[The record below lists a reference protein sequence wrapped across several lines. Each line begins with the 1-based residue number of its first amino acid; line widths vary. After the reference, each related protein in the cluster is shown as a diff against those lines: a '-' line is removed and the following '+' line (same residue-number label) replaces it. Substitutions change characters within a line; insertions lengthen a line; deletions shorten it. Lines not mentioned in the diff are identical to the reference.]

1 MARKPT
7 LTDQT
12 NAASHELFKAAVA
25 RLGQRTDPGTDRR
38 LAVLVDGVALGD
50 RQNEMR
56 RPGTAFYEQTFSEAN
71 AVAHLATKLGLDRE
85 GTVDVLRRL
94 TPMPDA
100 ELTVNGTTVAFVE
113 QTMVM
118 DQQAHLLTLNVEALN
133 TLIMSAED
141 PALRAHLERGMLVV
155 RLNEIQVDY
164 YATGLPV
171 EVLVEEVVRF
181 AQSRQEDTPPM
192 KIDRSAFPVLGS
204 MRALGLFRVPGKTY
218 SPVSPIVD
226 HGRPVYYKTP
236 KRRRRAD
243 PKEADQG
250 CRVPGD
256 VPAALVAAG
265 RRSSFRLARRHESGP
280 RRHRSR
286 DLARVRPRYC
296 AANLRGAAD
305 HRVSGLLIA
314 GVWHI
319 GTRIRS
325 ENSATAS
332 GATNVPGALT
342 SRHPSRRDREVKE
355 KTPR

>member
-1 MARKPT
+1 MARKPS

-38 LAVLVDGVALGD
+38 HAVLVDGVALGD

-71 AVAHLATKLGLDRE
+71 AVAHLAVKLGLDRE

-133 TLIMSAED
+133 TSIMSAED
-141 PALRAHLERGMLVV
+141 PALRAHLERGMLIV
-155 RLNEIQVDY
+155 RLNEIPVDY

-171 EVLVEEVVRF
+171 EVLVEEVIRF
-181 AQSRQEDTPPM
+181 AQSRQEDTPAM

-204 MRALGLFRVPGKTY
+204 MRAFGLFRVPGKTY
-218 SPVSPIVD
+218 SPVAPIVD
-226 HGRPVYYKTP
+226 HGRPGLLQNALAEQIRK
-236 KRRRRAD
+236 KRT
-243 PKEADQG
+243 K
-250 CRVPGD
+250 
-256 VPAALVAAG
+256 AAG
-265 RRSSFRLARRHESGP
+265 YPETCRPLWLLLDVDHHFGWRDDSNLARAFIEAETP
-280 RRHRSR
+280 LEF
-286 DLARVRPRYC
+286 DRVIVQQTYAEP
-296 AANLRGAAD
+296 
-305 HRVSGLLIA
+305 LI
-314 GVWHI
+314 I
-319 GTRIRS
+319 
-325 ENSATAS
+325 EF
-332 GATNVPGALT
+332 PGA
-342 SRHPSRRDREVKE
+342 
-355 KTPR
+355 